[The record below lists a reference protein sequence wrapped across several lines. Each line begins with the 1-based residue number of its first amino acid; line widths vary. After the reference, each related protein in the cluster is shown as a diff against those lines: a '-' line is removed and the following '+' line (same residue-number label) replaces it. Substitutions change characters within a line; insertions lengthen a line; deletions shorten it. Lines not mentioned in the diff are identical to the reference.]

1 LHLITFPG
9 RTQEHEPYT
18 VRSLCALSLLRS
30 HRSSS
35 LVVVGQFCTHS
46 HRLLVICCCCYS
58 YRYPRR
64 KHAAACR
71 NRGSADLFD
80 TGLRERIS
88 TKAEPRADLKDLLL
102 PHCSASSRGES
113 ALGGGGL
120 AAWGVSVKR
129 ATKEDPIGFFFH
141 PKLDFKKNVF
151 LNLDSSSGSSTV
163 HIACMTDESNKWKW
177 RHGWYLC
184 AHAMQFTRSSNERID
199 IYIVVPWS
207 SSFGG
212 ER

>member
-1 LHLITFPG
+1 MERLATPFCPACPVSARHATGRGWPVRGPEGTRARRVGQVTHPG
-9 RTQEHEPYT
+9 YFASDHIPRQDAGARALY
-18 VRSLCALSLLRS
+18 VRWLCALSLLRS

-102 PHCSASSRGES
+102 PHCSASSLGES

-120 AAWGVSVKR
+120 GGIRKARNKR
-129 ATKEDPIGFFFH
+129 GSH
-141 PKLDFKKNVF
+141 WF
-151 LNLDSSSGSSTV
+151 LFPSKTGL
-163 HIACMTDESNKWKW
+163 
-177 RHGWYLC
+177 
-184 AHAMQFTRSSNERID
+184 
-199 IYIVVPWS
+199 
-207 SSFGG
+207 
-212 ER
+212 